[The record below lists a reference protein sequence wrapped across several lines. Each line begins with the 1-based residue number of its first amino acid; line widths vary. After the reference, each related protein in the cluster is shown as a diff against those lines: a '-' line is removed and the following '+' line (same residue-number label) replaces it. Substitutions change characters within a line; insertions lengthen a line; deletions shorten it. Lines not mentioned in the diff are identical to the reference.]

1 MDLEVFFGNK
11 HAGPLQAFDVR
22 YTVDTVDQNALQVRR
37 DPRDGSGEPSRS
49 RHIGLDSWER
59 ERQI

>member
-22 YTVDTVDQNALQVRR
+22 YTVDTVDQNALQVGR
-37 DPRDGSGEPSRS
+37 DPQDGA
-49 RHIGLDSWER
+49 R
-59 ERQI
+59 EASMGAGKL